1 MTLTPNGDAFV
12 KPSLG
17 VGLLPEILQEL
28 LAARKRWVGVGVGA
42 WGAGVGW
49 GPGGQVW
56 AQGGRGSGA
65 ACTQ

>member
-28 LAARKRWVGVGVGA
+28 LAARKRWVGGCGGCGGVG
-42 WGAGVGW
+42 
-49 GPGGQVW
+49 
-56 AQGGRGSGA
+56 GRSGA
-65 ACTQ
+65 VCIPVTSLAA